1 MKTFG
6 FIKIIESRNLLDSFP
21 NTIFHFYAFH
31 LKILKIIQYDFRT
44 GARKKISGKQKRKWS
59 VAMGLIVALWKTDVL
74 KTSIIVLGTSKKIAI
89 LGLSSRQNK
98 MAAARALCALL
109 ASPLWLLFVFLLD
122 SFLVA
127 EQQTVSMLDKYTSY
141 GKDTTRAI
149 QFPFPPSCPLHGLR
163 FQLHGG
169 RRTFLQG
176 RLPCNVVDCPLMR
189 KVLDRFKRSPCLGI
203 FIQTYNLGHK
213 GWKFHF
219 IRILPLPTPL
229 PC

>member
-1 MKTFG
+1 
-6 FIKIIESRNLLDSFP
+6 
-21 NTIFHFYAFH
+21 
-31 LKILKIIQYDFRT
+31 
-44 GARKKISGKQKRKWS
+44 
-59 VAMGLIVALWKTDVL
+59 MGLIVALWKTDVL

-122 SFLVA
+122 SFLAA

-176 RLPCNVVDCPLMR
+176 RLPFDAEGARPFQAITMSGDIHPNLQPW
-189 KVLDRFKRSPCLGI
+189 SQGLGI
-203 FIQTYNLGHK
+203 SFYT
-213 GWKFHF
+213 HF
-219 IRILPLPTPL
+219 APPQ
-229 PC
+229 PCAMLTKHFDLTQVCI

>member
-1 MKTFG
+1 
-6 FIKIIESRNLLDSFP
+6 
-21 NTIFHFYAFH
+21 
-31 LKILKIIQYDFRT
+31 
-44 GARKKISGKQKRKWS
+44 
-59 VAMGLIVALWKTDVL
+59 MGLIVALWKTDVL
-74 KTSIIVLGTSKKIAI
+74 KTSIIVLRTSKKIAI

-98 MAAARALCALL
+98 MAAARALCAPL
-109 ASPLWLLFVFLLD
+109 ALPLWLLFVFFLD

-176 RLPCNVVDCPLMR
+176 RLPCNGSTALWYGRCSTVSSDHHVWGYSSKPTTLVTRVGNFILYAFCPSPPLCHVDKTLWSSAS
-189 KVLDRFKRSPCLGI
+189 L
-203 FIQTYNLGHK
+203 H
-213 GWKFHF
+213 
-219 IRILPLPTPL
+219 
-229 PC
+229 